1 MHVSA
6 DQSAADICVVTLVG
20 NFDTAAAQ
28 VHGKHLVA
36 LADRSI
42 ALNMKEMAFI
52 ASSGLRVLL
61 QMARACQENGKKLVL
76 CHPNDVVTEI
86 LSISGFDRIIEINN
100 AAC

>member
-1 MHVSA
+1 MHVLS
-6 DQSAADICVVTLVG
+6 DVTDAGVRVLTLSG

-42 ALNMKEMAFI
+42 SLNMKELAFI

-61 QMARACQENGKKLVL
+61 QMARACQEKGKKLVL

>member
-1 MHVSA
+1 MEVISER
-6 DQSAADICVVTLVG
+6 AADVRVVALEG
-20 NFDTAAAQ
+20 NFDTAAAH
-28 VHGKHLVA
+28 VHGKELVA
-36 LADRSI
+36 LADCSI
-42 ALNMKEMAFI
+42 VLNMKEMPFI

-61 QMARACQENGKKLVL
+61 QMARACQEKGKKLVL